1 EGERERLTAADTISP
16 DRQEVSGREG
26 QSVTL
31 SCSYQ
36 TDSDY
41 PYLYWYRHHS
51 DLQAPQFILYKGAK
65 SARDAEH
72 IPDGRYG
79 SQTSD
84 SSTTLS
90 IPKLTLADTALYYCA
105 LRHSDPKCRRGCTKS

>member
-1 EGERERLTAADTISP
+1 MDNVHLKSSFSPLFPGLTVADISA
-16 DRQEVSGREG
+16 DGQEVSGREG

-36 TDSDY
+36 TDSDGV
-41 PYLYWYRHHS
+41 YLYWYRHHS

-65 SARDAEH
+65 TSTSEH
-72 IPDGRYG
+72 KHG

-105 LRHSDPKCRRGCTKS
+105 ETQ